1 MSAIDI
7 QPFVFAL
14 KDESAYIRARA
25 AEILGRLKNPEAVPA
40 LMEALFEPANTPKF
54 DSGLF
59 YQKSVQNLVTD
70 ALVEINGPSVVAEME
85 KLLDGDDHNWR
96 VMAVML
102 LKIIAKRNKERH
114 AIIRVL
120 QRHLGDSDLSMRTHI
135 IEALGEVIAVDS
147 Q

>member
-1 MSAIDI
+1 MSVIDI
-7 QPFVFAL
+7 QPFVLAL

-25 AEILGRLKNPEAVPA
+25 AEILGRLKNPDAVPA
-40 LMEALFEPANTPKF
+40 LMEALFAPDNTRKF

-70 ALVEINGPSVVAEME
+70 ALVEINGPSVVAEMAA
-85 KLLDGDDHNWR
+85 LLDGVDHNWR

-102 LKIIAKRNKERH
+102 LTIIAKRNKERYS
-114 AIIRVL
+114 IISLL
-120 QRHLGDSDLSMRTHI
+120 QRHLGDKELSIRTHI
-135 IEALGEVIAVDS
+135 IEALSEIIAAES